1 MKKLMYTLGA
11 FAATAPMALL
21 AEGGTSGSGTS
32 SIVSMSD
39 VTDIFTNAQ
48 EDMTS
53 LLSAAIPV
61 VVAFVGGGLIIWGA
75 IALVGVLK
83 RAFGAGKGR

>member
-21 AEGGTSGSGTS
+21 AEDSTTS
-32 SIVSMSD
+32 SGIVSTSD
-39 VTDIFTNAQ
+39 VTSIFTQAQ
-48 EDMTS
+48 TDMTS
-53 LLSAAIPV
+53 LLDAAIPV
-61 VVAFVGGGLIIWGA
+61 VCAFVGGGLIIWGA

>member
-21 AEGGTSGSGTS
+21 ADDSTTASG
-32 SIVSMSD
+32 IVSTSD
-39 VTDIFTNAQ
+39 VTGIFTQAQ
-48 EDMTS
+48 TDMSS
-53 LLSAAIPV
+53 LLEAAIPV
-61 VVAFVGGGLIIWGA
+61 VCTFVGGGLIIWGA